1 MLNIA
6 SRILLSCSSCCLV
19 VLEVLLG
26 ALFGGEL
33 LVEAAVE
40 VGGGPLLLAGGLEP
54 GCPQALLFDC
64 VVGGCW
70 PLALGL
76 LAENGH

>member
-1 MLNIA
+1 
-6 SRILLSCSSCCLV
+6 

-26 ALFGGEL
+26 ALFGGVL

-54 GCPQALLFDC
+54 GWPHALLFDC
-64 VVGGCW
+64 DVGGCW
-70 PLALGL
+70 PPALVL
-76 LAENGH
+76 LAGNYH